1 MKAILSLVF
10 VSIACIAAWW
20 QYNSAPARP
29 QPPRSGTEIL
39 HNRSTTPAAEPELSD
54 EPSPATLRSQ
64 ASADP
69 EAPPQEKQ
77 PPPWLGKLEVIPGPL
92 SPKDLD
98 TALSYVIPAIQISV
112 ERLSQRVFDSNSTED
127 LEAEADMLADIEL
140 LQARETKLRQGDYF
154 ILREPPHSWK
164 APKGLRF
171 EAFPAFMD
179 GKLVS
184 IGFVFDR
191 ETSPRLFDTTEY
203 ASELSRHNL
212 REAARSFN
220 SRDYEERRR
229 LIDQYKEIR
238 KTRSWE
244 QMPDEMRRIFPNSNH
259 VDNNTL
265 LMRAR

>member
-1 MKAILSLVF
+1 MKVNFLAAF
-10 VSIACIAAWW
+10 VLIAGIAVWW
-20 QYNSAPARP
+20 QYTSAPEKL
-29 QPPRSGTEIL
+29 QLPPSGTMGSDD
-39 HNRSTTPAAEPELSD
+39 RSTTPAADPDLSV
-54 EPSPATLRSQ
+54 EPSLATIRSQ

-77 PPPWLGKLEVIPGPL
+77 PPPWLGKLEVIPGQL
-92 SPKDLD
+92 SPQDLD
-98 TALSYVIPAIQISV
+98 TALSYVIPTIQITV
-112 ERLSQRVFDSNSTED
+112 ERLSQRVFDSTSAED

-154 ILREPPHSWK
+154 ILRESPRSWK
-164 APKGLRF
+164 APKGMRF

-203 ASELSRHNL
+203 ASELSKHNL

-229 LIDQYKEIR
+229 LIDQYNEIR

-244 QMPDEMRRIFPNSNH
+244 QMPDEIRRIFPNSNH